1 MTAKLSDVQIWQKVK
16 SANPSLSVCE
26 VGATIG
32 RMWREMSDTNKQHF
46 NDDFA
51 LDKVQCSML
60 RLLPNIVS
68 KLTSFLDSV

>member
-1 MTAKLSDVQIWQKVK
+1 VK

-32 RMWREMSDTNKQHF
+32 RMWREMSDINKQHF

-51 LDKVQCSML
+51 LDKVSHAVITVCGNLSAEP
-60 RLLPNIVS
+60 RGSPV
-68 KLTSFLDSV
+68 

>member
-1 MTAKLSDVQIWQKVK
+1 VDWITLQIWQKVK

-32 RMWREMSDTNKQHF
+32 RMWREMGDINKQHY

-51 LDKVQCSML
+51 LDKVRYTMSLEFLWNWIFSC
-60 RLLPNIVS
+60 RLHHQQ
-68 KLTSFLDSV
+68 F